1 MEKIQELQEE
11 EIRDEQRIQL
21 THEKIKNEVE
31 KEDFENIYNLH
42 KVIKNEKI
50 KNITGLVK
58 KIILS
63 YIANV
68 SENVQF
74 QLKDEI
80 KEIYKSL
87 KNIHDDL

>member
-31 KEDFENIYNLH
+31 KEDFEIIYNLH